1 MSRGPDDH
9 KFPPLGPRTELG
21 KINDW
26 RLWLTE
32 GCEEMMRNGKQ
43 KTGMHLTGST
53 VNLRGCIL
61 ADTIYG
67 QLYYLTPLAADFI
80 TNNSV
85 PVHDT
90 EIRCARTECISG
102 QTERQKA
109 TSLKKKYD
117 VISCFLHN
125 GASCGGSANWQDT
138 EKGNITDRNPGRVH
152 DGPLAHVD
160 KGTSVHHAQ

>member
-67 QLYYLTPLAADFI
+67 QLYYPTPLAADFI

-102 QTERQKA
+102 QTRTAKGDIV
-109 TSLKKKYD
+109 KKK
-117 VISCFLHN
+117 V
-125 GASCGGSANWQDT
+125 
-138 EKGNITDRNPGRVH
+138 
-152 DGPLAHVD
+152 
-160 KGTSVHHAQ
+160 